1 MSIQSLPRAV
11 YEAALKKKPAK
22 HMRQLSP
29 EIYAKAYNKMR
40 FYEACKKRKADP
52 ADILAR
58 VFSAEA
64 EEIPLEKRAEL
75 ALKALAWL
83 DKHSDDEETQRATPR
98 VEIVIIDPDNTSAG
112 ATQAPAALEARPI

>member
-83 DKHSDDEETQRATPR
+83 DKYSDDEETQRETPR
-98 VEIVIIDPDNTSAG
+98 VEIVIVDPHTSAG
-112 ATQAPAALEARPI
+112 AEEARPAVEFVPV